1 MCNVTT
7 LVYDYDPINTV
18 GLFDH
23 DGNGTIDLKE
33 FQQLWQYINTWKG
46 VFDRYDRDKSGN
58 IDGGELYTGMV
69 AMVTISCCCTIALSH
84 CSI

>member
-1 MCNVTT
+1 MCGVECM
-7 LVYDYDPINTV
+7 LLPSLLLHE

-23 DGNGTIDLKE
+23 DGNGTIDLRE

-58 IDGGELYTGMV
+58 IDGNELYTGRN
-69 AMVTISCCCTIALSH
+69 ISFNHLYLL
-84 CSI
+84 